1 VQITRR
7 DQNNFDSK
15 PGEDYI
21 PCLVVHVSNCFKPS
35 YLKGYNASP
44 SIIPKMSCT
53 IEIRRYD
60 GWEILAK
67 EWAIVIVDQ
76 QNAKCYKFERN
87 PETNGALEKSLEADG
102 KESDTFDRTPLGS
115 LSHLEDALD
124 IIRNIQ
130 PEEEDL
136 AGYPAGQGWVV
147 LAIWNL
153 ANENFIDAT
162 VNLSTVLEG
171 LTK

>member
-1 VQITRR
+1 
-7 DQNNFDSK
+7 
-15 PGEDYI
+15 
-21 PCLVVHVSNCFKPS
+21 
-35 YLKGYNASP
+35 
-44 SIIPKMSCT
+44 MSCT